1 MLERLVMLML
11 SFSACI
17 ICYLS
22 GKLRISGKSGLTNRM
37 SFDYGE
43 GKTIIN
49 SLQTLFASMA
59 LSPNAVCDPS
69 PIFSVLNLKTNEM
82 GDCFQFLTTVMVAF
96 KDFLN
101 LLGKAS
107 LFSSLTNVFT
117 GLHKVCRCCLRC
129 HRVFYS
135 EDTFDHIECQI
146 RNNCRL
152 EDTLAQEFQRIN
164 DTQADFLCPL

>member
-82 GDCFQFLTTVMVAF
+82 GDCFQFRY
-96 KDFLN
+96 
-101 LLGKAS
+101 G
-107 LFSSLTNVFT
+107 
-117 GLHKVCRCCLRC
+117 R
-129 HRVFYS
+129 
-135 EDTFDHIECQI
+135 
-146 RNNCRL
+146 
-152 EDTLAQEFQRIN
+152 FQRLFKSPWKGFSLLLFNQCIHWSS
-164 DTQADFLCPL
+164 QGLSMLSPMPSCLLFRRHL

>member
-1 MLERLVMLML
+1 
-11 SFSACI
+11 
-17 ICYLS
+17 
-22 GKLRISGKSGLTNRM
+22 M

-69 PIFSVLNLKTNEM
+69 PIFAVLNLKTNEL

-117 GLHKVCRCCLRC
+117 GIHKVCRCCLRC

-135 EDTFDHIECQI
+135 EDTFDRIDCQV
-146 RNNCRL
+146 RTNCRL